1 MPKNFEFIN
10 FDPANDL
17 KTFSKEVFWLVEDK
31 APSQAAK
38 LAKVEK
44 QGADYRSEI
53 KIVSSSGTF
62 QVDFVSP
69 DPQAAI
75 EGAYLKIKD
84 VLKGWSQSKLPEF
97 EEPDIA

>member
-17 KTFSKEVFWLVEDK
+17 KTFSKEVFWLVEEK

-38 LAKVEK
+38 VAKIEK
-44 QGADYRSEI
+44 AGDEYRSEI

-62 QVDFVSP
+62 QADYASG
-69 DPQAAI
+69 DPQASI

-84 VLKGWSQSKLPEF
+84 LLKSWSLSKLPEF
-97 EEPDIA
+97 SETEIA